1 MEITQATL
9 TDDQRLL
16 LKGLDSHPKLMAR
29 FLSILSLAEE
39 PDSNGTIRSAD
50 EVEALLIEEVRKL
63 GKEGM
68 ETWASKVDS
77 LIGEQSKKEDPS
89 IQLREKKT
97 LKWWSTFGLIEV
109 NESLWRSSETS
120 YLRVLPEA
128 LKVRSRSCSLRLQR
142 VLCDFGMEDS
152 FAQSVQR
159 LSEHYGFE
167 VSPSAVA
174 KITLKHAAKMGS
186 QSDQKPNCLP
196 G

>member
-1 MEITQATL
+1 METTQATL

-68 ETWASKVDS
+68 ETWASKVDR

-89 IQLREKKT
+89 IQLREKK
-97 LKWWSTFGLIEV
+97 
-109 NESLWRSSETS
+109 
-120 YLRVLPEA
+120 
-128 LKVRSRSCSLRLQR
+128 LQGGG
-142 VLCDFGMEDS
+142 VPL
-152 FAQSVQR
+152 A
-159 LSEHYGFE
+159 
-167 VSPSAVA
+167 
-174 KITLKHAAKMGS
+174 
-186 QSDQKPNCLP
+186 
-196 G
+196 

>member
-1 MEITQATL
+1 METTQATL

-16 LKGLDSHPKLMAR
+16 LKGLDSHPKLMVR

-89 IQLREKKT
+89 IQLREKK
-97 LKWWSTFGLIEV
+97 L
-109 NESLWRSSETS
+109 
-120 YLRVLPEA
+120 
-128 LKVRSRSCSLRLQR
+128 
-142 VLCDFGMEDS
+142 
-152 FAQSVQR
+152 
-159 LSEHYGFE
+159 
-167 VSPSAVA
+167 
-174 KITLKHAAKMGS
+174 
-186 QSDQKPNCLP
+186 
-196 G
+196 